1 MKRVFIFQKKGFTL
15 VEVITALIVAAIFG
29 TIIFQYL
36 DAALIGSV
44 KPLEDLGKSH
54 AVEGSMENLIQYFE
68 DGESG
73 GGGWTPPF
81 TMASFRSTIGNVND
95 NMDNQFGKYTVV
107 ENGYIRF
114 NASLQEIAD
123 APGTAPDDILKVT
136 LKNDLGQ
143 TATMLFVKTAP

>member
-1 MKRVFIFQKKGFTL
+1 MKRAFIFKHSGFTL

-36 DAALIGSV
+36 DASLIGSV

-68 DGESG
+68 DGKS
-73 GGGWTPPF
+73 WSTPLSM
-81 TMASFRSTIGNVND
+81 TSFRSTIGNVND

-143 TATMLFVKTAP
+143 TATMLFVKPAP

>member
-1 MKRVFIFQKKGFTL
+1 MKRVFNLQNKGFTL

-36 DAALIGSV
+36 DAALVGSV

-68 DGESG
+68 DGKS
-73 GGGWTPPF
+73 WSTPLSMP
-81 TMASFRSTIGNVND
+81 TFRSTIGNVND

-123 APGTAPDDILKVT
+123 AQGTAPDDILKVT

-143 TATMLFVKTAP
+143 TATMLFIKPAP